1 MIDAAMAWDEHR
13 PQRTC
18 LGCGSRDDQKNL
30 IRITIAADGEL
41 ITDPGGYGRGGYLH
55 HRHDCWQAFVRRK
68 NTHRAFRVNI
78 SKEAKQKLIQVLSEG
93 YRE

>member
-1 MIDAAMAWDEHR
+1 MIDGSLAMDEHC

-18 LGCGSRDDQKNL
+18 LGCGVRDDQKSL
-30 IRITIAADGEL
+30 IRITIDADGEL
-41 ITDPGGYGRGGYLH
+41 ITDSRGYGRGGYLH
-55 HRHDCWQAFVRRK
+55 HRHDCWQAFLRRK

-78 SKEAKQKLIQVLSEG
+78 SKEAKEKLIQVLSEG

>member
-1 MIDAAMAWDEHR
+1 MIEAPLPRGEHR

-18 LGCGSRDDQKNL
+18 LGCGDKDDQKNL
-30 IRITIAADGEL
+30 IRIIIGADGKL
-41 ITDPGGYGRGGYLH
+41 IIDPRGYGRGGYLH
-55 HRHDCWQAFVRRK
+55 QRHDCWQAFLRRK

-78 SKEAKQKLIQVLSEG
+78 SKDAKQKLIQVLSEG

>member
-1 MIDAAMAWDEHR
+1 MIDGSLAMDEYR

-18 LGCGSRDDQKNL
+18 LGCGVRDDQKSL
-30 IRITIAADGEL
+30 IRIVIGGDGEL
-41 ITDPGGYGRGGYLH
+41 ITDSRGYGRGGYLH
-55 HRHDCWQAFVRRK
+55 HRHDCCQAFLRRK

-78 SKEAKQKLIQVLSEG
+78 SKEAKEKLIQVLSEG

>member
-1 MIDAAMAWDEHR
+1 MIDAAMARDVHR

-18 LGCGSRDDQKNL
+18 LGCGDRDDQKNL
-30 IRITIAADGEL
+30 VRITIAADGEL
-41 ITDPGGYGRGGYLH
+41 ITDARGYGRGGYLH
-55 HRHDCWQAFVRRK
+55 HRRDCWQAFVRRK

>member
-1 MIDAAMAWDEHR
+1 MIDASMARDEHR

-18 LGCGSRDDQKNL
+18 LGCGDRDDQKTL

-41 ITDPGGYGRGGYLH
+41 ITDPRGYGRGGYLH
-55 HRHDCWQAFVRRK
+55 HRHDCWQAFVRRR

-78 SKEAKQKLIQVLSEG
+78 SKEAKLKLIQVLSEG

>member
-1 MIDAAMAWDEHR
+1 MIGAAMARDEHR

-18 LGCGSRDDQKNL
+18 LGCGGRDDQKNL

-41 ITDPGGYGRGGYLH
+41 ITDSRGYGRGGYLH
-55 HRHDCWQAFVRRK
+55 HRHNCWQSFVRRK

-78 SKEAKQKLIQVLSEG
+78 SKEAKQKIIQVLSER

>member
-1 MIDAAMAWDEHR
+1 MIDASLATNEHR

-18 LGCGSRDDQKNL
+18 LGCGDRDDQKNL
-30 IRITIAADGEL
+30 IRISIGAGGEL
-41 ITDPGGYGRGGYLH
+41 ITDKKGYGRGGYLH

-68 NTHRAFRVNI
+68 NTHRAFRMNI

>member
-1 MIDAAMAWDEHR
+1 MIEAWLARYEHR

-18 LGCGSRDDQKNL
+18 LGCGARDDQINL
-30 IRITIAADGEL
+30 VRIIIGADGEL
-41 ITDPGGYGRGGYLH
+41 ITDSRGYGRGGYVH
-55 HRHDCWQAFVRRK
+55 HRHDCWQAFLRRK

-78 SKEAKQKLIQVLSEG
+78 SKEAKQKLIQVLSED

>member
-1 MIDAAMAWDEHR
+1 MIDASMARDEHR

-18 LGCGSRDDQKNL
+18 LGCGDRDDQKTL

-41 ITDPGGYGRGGYLH
+41 ITDPRGYGRGGYLH
-55 HRHDCWQAFVRRK
+55 HRHDCWHLFVRRK

-78 SKEAKQKLIQVLSEG
+78 SREAKQKLIQVLSEG

>member
-1 MIDAAMAWDEHR
+1 MTDSSLANHGHC

-18 LGCGSRDDQKNL
+18 LGCGHRDNQKNL
-30 IRITIAADGEL
+30 IRIIIDAQGEL
-41 ITDPGGYGRGGYLH
+41 VIDPRGSGRGGYLH
-55 HRHDCWQAFVRRK
+55 HRHDCWQAFARRK

-78 SKEAKQKLIQVLSEG
+78 GKEAKQKLIQVLNEG

>member
-1 MIDAAMAWDEHR
+1 MIETSLARSEHR

-18 LGCGSRDDQKNL
+18 LGCGDRDDQKNL
-30 IRITIAADGEL
+30 IRITNGADGEL
-41 ITDPGGYGRGGYLH
+41 ITDPRGYGRGGYLH
-55 HRHDCWQAFVRRK
+55 QRHDCWQAFLRRK

-78 SKEAKQKLIQVLSEG
+78 SKEAKRRLIQVLNES

>member
-1 MIDAAMAWDEHR
+1 MSAAPLANHGHC

-18 LGCGSRDDQKNL
+18 LGCGHRDDQKNL
-30 IRITIAADGEL
+30 IRLIIGAQGEL
-41 ITDPGGYGRGGYLH
+41 VIDPRGCGRGGYLH
-55 HRHDCWQAFVRRK
+55 HSHDCRQAFVRRK

-78 SKEAKQKLIQVLSEG
+78 SKDAKQKLIQILNEG

>member
-1 MIDAAMAWDEHR
+1 MIDGSLAMDEHR

-18 LGCGSRDDQKNL
+18 LGCGVRDDQKSL
-30 IRITIAADGEL
+30 IRIIIGADGEL
-41 ITDPGGYGRGGYLH
+41 ITDSRAYGRGGYLH
-55 HRHDCWQAFVRRK
+55 HRHNCWQAFLRRK

>member
-1 MIDAAMAWDEHR
+1 MIIDASLARDER

-18 LGCGSRDDQKNL
+18 LGCGGRDDQENL
-30 IRITIAADGEL
+30 IRISIGPDGEL
-41 ITDPGGYGRGGYLH
+41 ITDKKRYGRGGYLH
-55 HRHDCWQAFVRRK
+55 YRHDCWQAFIGRK

-78 SKEAKQKLIQVLSEG
+78 SKEAKEKLIQVLNEE

>member
-1 MIDAAMAWDEHR
+1 MIDAAMARDEHR

-18 LGCGSRDDQKNL
+18 LGCGGRDDQKNL

-41 ITDPGGYGRGGYLH
+41 ITDSRGYGRGGYFH
-55 HRHDCWQAFVRRK
+55 HRHGCWQSFVGRK
-68 NTHRAFRVNI
+68 NTHRAFRVNL
-78 SKEAKQKLIQVLSEG
+78 SKEAKQKIIQVLSER